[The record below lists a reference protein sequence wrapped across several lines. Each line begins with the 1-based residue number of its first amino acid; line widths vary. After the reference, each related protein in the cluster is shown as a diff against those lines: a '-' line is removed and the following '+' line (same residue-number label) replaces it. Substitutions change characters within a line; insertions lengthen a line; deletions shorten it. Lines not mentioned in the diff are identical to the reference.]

1 MGGAGELVAPSLLGG
16 LAAYRYSHADF
27 GPAVASAA
35 QAKDGLM
42 NGCIKVCRGL
52 DHVGDGID
60 ITGCHAAAVSAYDAP
75 DEGGVLI
82 VLNDDPSP
90 FRCQG
95 TVDTERAVTRRA
107 SHWSHLAAQSLH
119 SPRESGMQ

>member
-1 MGGAGELVAPSLLGG
+1 M
-16 LAAYRYSHADF
+16 
-27 GPAVASAA
+27 
-35 QAKDGLM
+35 DGH
-42 NGCIKVCRGL
+42 IEVSRDL

-60 ITGCHAAAVSAYDAP
+60 ITGRNTAAVSPYDAP

-82 VLNDDPSP
+82 VLHDDPSP

-95 TVDTERAVTRRA
+95 TVDTERAVTGRA

-119 SPRESGMQ
+119 SPRESGMQYGFSWQHVGQMRRARRALAEEGQRHGRRSSLRSPD